1 MGSVF
6 RVAAVILLVA
16 AFGATVEAVRIR
28 SVRAGDRE
36 TMRIGVEDVVRRVKS
51 TTANLATVI
60 ELSNKSALAK
70 ARALARIVADDPTV
84 LSSQERFAALGR
96 LLDVDELHVSNEKGI
111 LIRSVPES
119 TVGFDMNSA
128 EQPRPFMK
136 AITDKS
142 FELAQEPTI
151 KAIDGELFQ
160 YAGVARIDKP
170 GIVQIGQKAVRVAEA
185 RNLADI
191 ASIAESAR
199 IGRQGRVFIS
209 KIAESRSRT
218 AAGFRE
224 EQIGSERFYCLDA
237 DVGSH
242 RIHVL
247 MPIHGSWLGDDFV
260 FVILC
265 ILDALIVVIMLFS
278 RFASVRRMLKN
289 NFHSLVV
296 LFGGV
301 PSATKVTRRQRTL
314 HPVVFACLV
323 LFVVTVVLGW
333 IFVSHATRVAA
344 EERLLNAA
352 EDMREDIDKCVD
364 QQLFYTGNAICK
376 SYGSPE
382 ALTPEGV
389 KEVMRRYDI
398 DELNVVDSR
407 GIITAGDLAEIGFRM
422 DSNPNSAK
430 FNRLLEGEQTYSQ
443 PFRGAI
449 ENPDLRR
456 KYAGVA
462 FPPPA
467 KGYIQMGFA
476 EHRLK
481 DGIDYWFAAL
491 AEEWKIGERGFFVV
505 AKDET
510 GEIDSCGLRGPDGEP
525 VFRRGDTLASI
536 GFDVSAA
543 PESPTKFFEATLYG
557 EPCLCLSEVRCFHR
571 AIAAMPLSEISSG
584 GTRTLLIAV
593 MVFFLIFVLVA
604 VFMTRLSDLVT
615 SLKGYIAEAESRV
628 EKEMAM
634 AKSIQ
639 TNALPTVFPPYPNF
653 TDRMDIFARMITARE
668 VGGDFYDF
676 YFTEPNRLALVIADV
691 SGKGVPAAL
700 FMMRAKATIQSLL
713 RGGARIDEAISA
725 ANDRLAESND
735 ANMFVTAWI
744 GVVDITTGVLEY
756 VNAGHNPPLL
766 RRESGGVEYL
776 TEKSGPPLAALGGMK
791 YRRKTLRLGVGDGL
805 ILYTDGITEAVN
817 RSFELFGETRF
828 RETVSGLLGTHDA
841 EAMIAGVVKAVF
853 DFAGDAEQA
862 DDMTLLAFKLRTLSG
877 G

>member
-1 MGSVF
+1 MGAF
-6 RVAAVILLVA
+6 LRIAVVLLVVVV
-16 AFGATVEAVRIR
+16 FGATVESVRVR

-51 TTANLATVI
+51 TTANLAMVI

-128 EQPRPFMK
+128 EQPRPFMR

-142 FELAQEPTI
+142 FELVQEPAV
-151 KAIDGELFQ
+151 KAIDGEFFQ

-185 RNLADI
+185 RNLANI
-191 ASIAESAR
+191 TSIAESAR

-224 EQIGSERFYCLDA
+224 ERIGSERFYCLDA
-237 DVGSH
+237 DVSSH

-247 MPIHGSWLGDDFV
+247 MPIHGSWLGDDFA

-265 ILDALIVVIMLFS
+265 VLDALFVVALLFTRLS
-278 RFASVRRMLKN
+278 SVRRMLTN

-301 PSATKVTRRQRTL
+301 PSATNAARRRWAL

-333 IFVSHATRVAA
+333 IFTSHATRVAA

-382 ALTPEGV
+382 ALTPEKV

-407 GIITAGDLAEIGFRM
+407 GVITAGDLAEIGYRM

-467 KGYIQMGFA
+467 KGYIQIGFA
-476 EHRLK
+476 ESR
-481 DGIDYWFAAL
+481 
-491 AEEWKIGERGFFVV
+491 
-505 AKDET
+505 
-510 GEIDSCGLRGPDGEP
+510 P
-525 VFRRGDTLASI
+525 V
-536 GFDVSAA
+536 
-543 PESPTKFFEATLYG
+543 
-557 EPCLCLSEVRCFHR
+557 
-571 AIAAMPLSEISSG
+571 SS
-584 GTRTLLIAV
+584 R
-593 MVFFLIFVLVA
+593 
-604 VFMTRLSDLVT
+604 
-615 SLKGYIAEAESRV
+615 
-628 EKEMAM
+628 
-634 AKSIQ
+634 
-639 TNALPTVFPPYPNF
+639 
-653 TDRMDIFARMITARE
+653 
-668 VGGDFYDF
+668 
-676 YFTEPNRLALVIADV
+676 
-691 SGKGVPAAL
+691 
-700 FMMRAKATIQSLL
+700 QSL
-713 RGGARIDEAISA
+713 
-725 ANDRLAESND
+725 
-735 ANMFVTAWI
+735 
-744 GVVDITTGVLEY
+744 
-756 VNAGHNPPLL
+756 P
-766 RRESGGVEYL
+766 SG
-776 TEKSGPPLAALGGMK
+776 
-791 YRRKTLRLGVGDGL
+791 
-805 ILYTDGITEAVN
+805 
-817 RSFELFGETRF
+817 
-828 RETVSGLLGTHDA
+828 
-841 EAMIAGVVKAVF
+841 
-853 DFAGDAEQA
+853 
-862 DDMTLLAFKLRTLSG
+862 
-877 G
+877 